1 MKKQIVM
8 MFAAA
13 LLAGCSAD
21 EISNINNGNDNGS
34 ATVEETASYITVSTD
49 EGIGIMATSAANA
62 RSSKLDK
69 VYQGW
74 VKSTSNGNGNGN
86 WRQWCSQCGGYCF
99 HWNSGLKIWECLC
112 GNGNDCKNC
121 DSKDDVCTPCYEGDP
136 AEYDHSCDENAP
148 DQGGDED
155 GGDTGDG
162 GDGGNEDGG
171 DTGDGGNEDGG
182 DTGDEDSDVS
192 IDFDIDLSDVL
203 DQAFTM
209 ETDDFYIRINGDY
222 IESATW
228 IDGVKSTS
236 NKALIGIDGNDNLRI
251 SIIGLEQI
259 PTDKA
264 GYDYTFEAYLWVKNE
279 APLNDGTGGTGQLF
293 DEKMKEKWVNYE
305 DGQDS
310 EAGCNI
316 NVPEGKGDGLDRT
329 QLTNRPEYGYEVR
342 YNVYRGI
349 SGRPT
354 TNGEG
359 DYISK
364 YGDTPYIKVSVHV
377 KRVADTVK
385 STFTPI
391 YYTWEEK

>member
-1 MKKQIVM
+1 MPPHCWPD
-8 MFAAA
+8 AR
-13 LLAGCSAD
+13 SAD

-49 EGIGIMATSAANA
+49 EGIGIMATSALNA
-62 RSSKLDK
+62 PQKLDR
-69 VYQGW
+69 VYTTWIKEKGG
-74 VKSTSNGNGNGN
+74 KSM
-86 WRQWCSQCGGYCF
+86 QWCPECGGYCF
-99 HWNSGLKIWECLC
+99 HWVKGQEEWVCEC
-112 GNGNDCKNC
+112 GHGEDCPVCEVNKNEC
-121 DSKDDVCTPCYEGDP
+121 DACEPCYTGDP
-136 AEYDHSCDENAP
+136 EKYDGECDNLAP

-203 DQAFTM
+203 EQAFTM

-236 NKALIGIDGNDNLRI
+236 NKAQIGIDGSNDNLRI

-293 DEKMKEKWVNYE
+293 DEDMKKLWVNYKE
-305 DGQDS
+305 GQDS

-316 NVPEGKGDGLDRT
+316 NVPGGTGDGLD
-329 QLTNRPEYGYEVR
+329 LTDLTWRGPDYGYEVR

-349 SGRPT
+349 SGRPAT
-354 TNGEG
+354 DGEG
-359 DYISK
+359 NYTSK

-377 KRVADTVK
+377 KRVADTVR

-391 YYTWEEK
+391 YYTWEDK

>member
-49 EGIGIMATSAANA
+49 EGIGIMATSALNA
-62 RSSKLDK
+62 PSSKLDTD
-69 VYQGW
+69 YDGW
-74 VKSTSNGNGNGN
+74 IKTTSNGNGNGN
-86 WRQWCSQCGGYCF
+86 YRQWCTQCEGYCF
-99 HWNSGLKIWECLC
+99 HWNQGQQKWECLC
-112 GNGNDCKNC
+112 GNGNDCNKCN
-121 DSKDDVCTPCYEGDP
+121 SKDNVCEPCYEGAPED
-136 AEYDHSCDENAP
+136 YKGSCDGNAP
-148 DQGGDED
+148 DQGGDE
-155 GGDTGDG
+155 GGDNTGD
-162 GDGGNEDGG
+162 
-171 DTGDGGNEDGG
+171 NEDGG
-182 DTGDEDSDVS
+182 DTGDEDSNAS

-228 IDGVKSTS
+228 IDGIKSTS
-236 NKALIGIDGNDNLRI
+236 NKASIGIEGGDDHLVI
-251 SIIGLEQI
+251 SIIGLDQI

-293 DEKMKEKWVNYE
+293 DEEMKEKWVNYKE
-305 DGQDS
+305 GQDS

-316 NVPEGKGDGLDRT
+316 NVPEGKGDGLNLT

-354 TNGEG
+354 TDGEG
-359 DYISK
+359 NYTSK

>member
-1 MKKQIVM
+1 M

-13 LLAGCSAD
+13 LLAGCSAN

-49 EGIGIMATSAANA
+49 EGIGIMATSASNA
-62 RSSKLDK
+62 KSNSNWLTIPYEK
-69 VYQGW
+69 W
-74 VKSTSNGNGNGN
+74 VIETGNGNGN
-86 WRQWCSQCGGYCF
+86 YRQWCETCEGYCF
-99 HWNSGLKIWECLC
+99 IWNNGHKEWVCNC
-112 GNGNDCKNC
+112 GNGNDCGACN
-121 DSKDDVCTPCYEGDP
+121 SKDDVCTPLYKGNPEDYTDQCE
-136 AEYDHSCDENAP
+136 EHAP
-148 DQGGDED
+148 NQGGDED
-155 GGDTGDG
+155 GDNTGD
-162 GDGGNEDGG
+162 
-171 DTGDGGNEDGG
+171 NEDGG
-182 DTGDEDSDVS
+182 DTGDEDSGAS
-192 IDFDIDLSDVL
+192 IDFDIDLRDVL
-203 DQAFTM
+203 EQAFTM

-236 NKALIGIDGNDNLRI
+236 NKAQIGIDGSNDNLRI

-293 DEKMKEKWVNYE
+293 DEKMKELWVNYAE
-305 DGQDS
+305 GQDS

-316 NVPEGKGDGLDRT
+316 NVPKNAGDGLD
-329 QLTNRPEYGYEVR
+329 LTKLNWNGPKYGYEVR

-354 TNGEG
+354 TDGKGN
-359 DYISK
+359 YTSK

-377 KRVADTVK
+377 KRVADTVR